1 MCGPRPQMVIALL
14 GLPLN
19 VATNYALVVVLRWQ
33 YVGAA
38 FATSLAAG

>member
-1 MCGPRPQMVIALL
+1 MVIALV

-19 VATNYALVVVLRWQ
+19 VATNYGLVVLARWQ